1 MKESRIRENLIISW
15 IDSIKDNAKSIYL
28 LGDIFD
34 FWFEYKRV
42 VPKGFVRLLGKF
54 AEITDSGTNIHII
67 VGNHDLWMKDYLY
80 KECNIIIHHK
90 PIKIKE
96 NNKTIFIGHGDGL
109 GPGEKSYKFMKKI
122 FSNKTCQWLYSC
134 LHPNIGLKLAHF
146 FSKTLKLKGESPEYL
161 GTEKEYLEQFCK
173 THYQNNPEINFY
185 IFGHRHLP
193 LDIKISDNCRY
204 INTGDW
210 INHFSYAVFEKENIE
225 LQYIKQK

>member
-1 MKESRIRENLIISW
+1 MKESRIRENIIISW
-15 IDSIKDNAKSIYL
+15 LDSIKDNAKSIYL
-28 LGDIFD
+28 LGDVFD

-42 VPKGFVRLLGKF
+42 VPKGFVRILGKF
-54 AEITDSGTNIHII
+54 AELTDSGTNIHII

-80 KECNIIIHHK
+80 KECNIKIHHK
-90 PIKIKE
+90 PIEINE
-96 NNKTIFIGHGDGL
+96 NNKTLFIGHGDGL

-122 FSNKTCQWLYSC
+122 FTNKTCQWLYSS

-146 FSKTLKLKGESPEYL
+146 FSKKLKEESPEYL
-161 GTEKEYLEQFCK
+161 GTDKEYLEKFCK

-210 INHFSYAVFEKENIE
+210 MNYFSYAVFENENIE
-225 LQYIKQK
+225 LQYVNQK

>member
-67 VGNHDLWMKDYLY
+67 VGNHDLWMKDYLN

-90 PIKIKE
+90 PIKIK
-96 NNKTIFIGHGDGL
+96 
-109 GPGEKSYKFMKKI
+109 
-122 FSNKTCQWLYSC
+122 
-134 LHPNIGLKLAHF
+134 
-146 FSKTLKLKGESPEYL
+146 
-161 GTEKEYLEQFCK
+161 
-173 THYQNNPEINFY
+173 
-185 IFGHRHLP
+185 
-193 LDIKISDNCRY
+193 
-204 INTGDW
+204 
-210 INHFSYAVFEKENIE
+210 AVYPR
-225 LQYIKQK
+225 L